1 MNAMKAGTYCLNL
14 YNNAGN
20 LFYSS
25 MMQGSGGYFSKL
37 IEPKNLMINGCYYL
51 VVISPQGEVIKIKY
65 TVIKN

>member
-14 YNNAGN
+14 YNNAGY

-37 IEPKNLMINGCYYL
+37 IEPKNLMINGCY
-51 VVISPQGEVIKIKY
+51 
-65 TVIKN
+65 